1 MDPALQDTPEP
12 RAEFHFEHPTQ
23 FFPEEHYL
31 AVRELARLAEEE
43 HPPCQSSPDL
53 WWPER
58 GQQSDLAV
66 RMCKTRCT
74 ITEQCLRFALEV
86 GEDEGIWGGATPAE
100 RRSMRRRNQ
109 ADKDQH
115 AQPDDH
121 SSGDLLPSLV

>member
-1 MDPALQDTPEP
+1 MTAEP
-12 RAEFHFEHPTQ
+12 LDEEVTRTFEHPIQ

-31 AVRELARLAEEE
+31 AVRELARVAEEE

-58 GQQSDLAV
+58 GHQSDLAV

-74 ITEQCLRFALEV
+74 MQEQCLRFALEV

-100 RRSMRRRNQ
+100 RRSMRRQ
-109 ADKDQH
+109 TTTDTAEE
-115 AQPDDH
+115 PTDDRRTA
-121 SSGDLLPSLV
+121 